1 MKKSKPGR
9 SGGESFVWRG
19 LAGDGARATGKDQ
32 AVPVPPRLGEG
43 CVRGTLAVPKRRRGQ
58 LAPSPP
64 CPPAA
69 PCLRRGSAQETSRA
83 GGPTAG
89 PPAVGW
95 RWQRGDVAEWSWWLP
110 SRSPHGS
117 SAREA
122 AAPARQGSTR
132 LRLRPGGAS
141 RPPSLPK
148 PPLQQ
153 GTGTGS
159 TTLSAAPLASTC
171 LPPRRS
177 QGRRPTASCGCPGR
191 PS

>member
-1 MKKSKPGR
+1 MPPASRRVSRLCGVKKSKPGR
-9 SGGESFVWRG
+9 SGGESSVWRD

-43 CVRGTLAVPKRRRGQ
+43 CVQGTLAVPKRRRGQ
-58 LAPSPP
+58 LVPSPP

-69 PCLRRGSAQETSRA
+69 PCLRWGSAQEISRA
-83 GGPTAG
+83 WGPTAG

-110 SRSPHGS
+110 LRSPHGS

-132 LRLRPGGAS
+132 LCLHPGGRLAPPAS
-141 RPPSLPK
+141 RSRPSSRA
-148 PPLQQ
+148 QAR
-153 GTGTGS
+153 
-159 TTLSAAPLASTC
+159 AAPA
-171 LPPRRS
+171 
-177 QGRRPTASCGCPGR
+177 
-191 PS
+191 